1 MPWSSL
7 QLGDKP
13 LSKSSPFYH
22 FLRHI
27 VTNHRLLIL
36 SPPVRD
42 VQKLA
47 KLTSCTSFKMPG
59 IDVKYCTLNLIQLR
73 LLSGLACPAGP
84 VAVVLLGGAAWLWST
99 VTTVSVIMATR
110 AVLWR
115 CVSLHSHSFGWVF
128 QRLLR
133 HRLSPSRPG
142 WFKFCTRA
150 CDTSSRSIFEAQFLC
165 VFRYAPRRKQ
175 WQFVTFRSYS
185 LIYGF

>member
-1 MPWSSL
+1 MTSHIFMPWSSL

-110 AVLWR
+110 AVL
-115 CVSLHSHSFGWVF
+115 
-128 QRLLR
+128 
-133 HRLSPSRPG
+133 
-142 WFKFCTRA
+142 
-150 CDTSSRSIFEAQFLC
+150 
-165 VFRYAPRRKQ
+165 
-175 WQFVTFRSYS
+175 
-185 LIYGF
+185 